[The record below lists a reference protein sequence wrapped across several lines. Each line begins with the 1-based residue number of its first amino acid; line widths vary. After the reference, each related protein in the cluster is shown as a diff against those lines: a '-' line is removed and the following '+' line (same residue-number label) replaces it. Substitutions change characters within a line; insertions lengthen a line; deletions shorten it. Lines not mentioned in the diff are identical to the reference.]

1 MWSWATES
9 VPGGGGAQSGTVCGF
24 ERSRAGWRMPAS
36 LCSSELREG
45 VTNTGLL
52 VTRLA
57 WMAFGEISS
66 QLFKY
71 IYPKV
76 SLQSQPQ
83 RVSWEHWPAKISAVV
98 PDGEGWG
105 RLLSSQLP
113 RSIYPL
119 HGIQH
124 RCFFFFNSSHILV
137 PPRSLGLIPRL
148 IFLKEKVW
156 GTYLK
161 MWTEVSVCPASARP
175 RQQIQ

>member
-1 MWSWATES
+1 
-9 VPGGGGAQSGTVCGF
+9 
-24 ERSRAGWRMPAS
+24 MPAS

-98 PDGEGWG
+98 PVGEGWG
-105 RLLSSQLP
+105 QRSSQLP
-113 RSIYPL
+113 RNIHPL

-124 RCFFFFNSSHILV
+124 LCFYFFFLFPHTCVSQISRV
-137 PPRSLGLIPRL
+137 DPPVDLFERKSVGNLLEDVDFRGLCLPCLCQTQTTDSMRWL
-148 IFLKEKVW
+148 FTEKV
-156 GTYLK
+156 
-161 MWTEVSVCPASARP
+161 VSCHFCLLFSM
-175 RQQIQ
+175 IS